1 MLTMFNDAKNFPE
14 YRLFIFIRGCVC
26 LAVYYQPEYLFL
38 SDWFSYIFQDDPE
51 DHIIGLIC
59 SGSISFLRYTLVIL
73 IYEFEAAEI
82 IIQSMNPQMTMLNVK
97 SV

>member
-14 YRLFIFIRGCVC
+14 YRLFIFIKVCIC
-26 LAVYYQPEYLFL
+26 LAVYDQPEYLFL
-38 SDWFSYIFQDDPE
+38 SDWFSYIFQNDPE

-59 SGSISFLRYTLVIL
+59 SGSVSFLRYTLVIL

-82 IIQSMNPQMTMLNVK
+82 IIQSMNPQITMLNVK